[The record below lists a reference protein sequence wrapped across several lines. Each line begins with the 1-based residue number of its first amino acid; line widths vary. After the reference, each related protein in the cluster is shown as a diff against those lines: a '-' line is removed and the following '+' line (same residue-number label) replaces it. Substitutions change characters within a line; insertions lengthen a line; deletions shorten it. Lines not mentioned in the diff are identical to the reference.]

1 MGLIINILN
10 HEAMKPDFSANLDTA
25 ATYPHPAVRL
35 NKTDLKTGSLLRK
48 TSLIFLLL
56 LWLAASFNKSTAQMS
71 ISFYSFSSKIGLAYD
86 VNPRFWSEL
95 RLYGN
100 TNWEYLTPE
109 IVACYNVV
117 SKESHQ
123 VYFGFGG
130 VMNYFTGVVVPV
142 GFRFRPI
149 EKFDRFSLHVEFQPT
164 IDFDED
170 LFFQSSWGFR
180 YRFKGKK

>member
-1 MGLIINILN
+1 MELMINDLN
-10 HEAMKPDFSANLDTA
+10 HETMKPDYSANLDAA
-25 ATYPHPAVRL
+25 ATYLHPAVRP
-35 NKTDLKTGSLLRK
+35 NKTDLKTGGLLRK
-48 TSLIFLLL
+48 ASLIFLLL
-56 LWLAASFNKSTAQMS
+56 LCLAASINKSTAQMS
-71 ISFYSFSSKIGLAYD
+71 VSFYSFSSKIGLAYD

-109 IVACYNVV
+109 IVACYYVV
-117 SKESHQ
+117 SKENHQ

-130 VMNYFTGVVVPV
+130 VLNYFTGVVIPV